1 MNKEKGGIEITG
13 FLIATGQSH
22 RATVI
27 KGNSESTLVYLRNFS
42 KCSSYLRSNI
52 HLVLTE
58 LFWDIHAPFH
68 SLLHFPISIDKHFQS
83 RPQLKKKMGKVD
95 QLVKCKQEE
104 FEFILKPWDMTGEF
118 FTRLKYLMAI

>member
-58 LFWDIHAPFH
+58 LF
-68 SLLHFPISIDKHFQS
+68 
-83 RPQLKKKMGKVD
+83 
-95 QLVKCKQEE
+95 
-104 FEFILKPWDMTGEF
+104 
-118 FTRLKYLMAI
+118 